1 MHVFLDGCFSHR
13 RLKHAGDPPHAHVP
27 EHYIPKEQVDAMGD
41 HISSVRKKPA
51 KARTIV
57 VPDEA
62 VDECEDGHIAGTG
75 SNVKTDSSR
84 YDDTGTMALVCRHDI
99 PILLANIDTPGEQ
112 QKYAASI
119 LKQLFSMLPEA
130 ATVAVFYDI
139 GCVFDRSLQLVC
151 PFSLVICA
159 ETQRIRF

>member
-1 MHVFLDGCFSHR
+1 
-13 RLKHAGDPPHAHVP
+13 
-27 EHYIPKEQVDAMGD
+27 MGD